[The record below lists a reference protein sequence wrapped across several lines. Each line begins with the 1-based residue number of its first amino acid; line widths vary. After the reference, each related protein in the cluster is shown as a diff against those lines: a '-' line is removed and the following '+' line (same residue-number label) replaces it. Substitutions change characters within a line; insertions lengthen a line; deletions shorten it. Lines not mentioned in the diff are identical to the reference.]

1 MLKLKHQFLA
11 LLLFCAL
18 TTTAQKYTATK
29 GEISFTSNAILELI
43 KASSSK
49 VQGVLDT
56 STGQFAFLV
65 KVQSFEGFN
74 SNLQRE
80 HFNEKYLETD
90 KFYDATFTGKL
101 VEDID
106 FSKEG
111 TYDVTAKG
119 TLVIH
124 GKKQPRT
131 ITGKITVEKGKIKI
145 DSDFKVLLADHDIKI
160 PTIISE
166 KVATEIY
173 IKLMIWMAPK

>member
-1 MLKLKHQFLA
+1 MKLRHQLIFI
-11 LLLFCAL
+11 LLFSAMAVN
-18 TTTAQKYTATK
+18 AQKYSATK
-29 GEISFTSNAILELI
+29 GEITFTSNAILELI

-56 STGQFAFLV
+56 TNGQFAFLV

-74 SNLQRE
+74 SKLQRE
-80 HFNEKYLETD
+80 HFNEKYMETD

-106 FSKEG
+106 FSKDR
-111 TYDVTAKG
+111 TYDVNAKG
-119 TLVIH
+119 NLVIH
-124 GKKQPRT
+124 GKKQLRT
-131 ITGKITVEKGKIKI
+131 IPGKIIIEKGKIKI
-145 DSDFKVLLADHDIKI
+145 DAEFKVLLSDHDIKI

-173 IKLMIWMAPK
+173 IKLQIWMAPK

>member
-1 MLKLKHQFLA
+1 MRFRHQLFFVFL
-11 LLLFCAL
+11 LSVGLVN
-18 TTTAQKYTATK
+18 AQKYSATK

-106 FSKEG
+106 FLKDG
-111 TYDVTAKG
+111 TYDVSAKG

-131 ITGKITVEKGKIKI
+131 ITGKITVEKGKLKI

-173 IKLMIWMAPK
+173 IKLAIWMASK

>member
-1 MLKLKHQFLA
+1 MLKFHQRVILFLLGTSVA
-11 LLLFCAL
+11 S
-18 TTTAQKYTATK
+18 AQKFSAIK

-106 FSKEG
+106 FSKDG
-111 TYDVTAKG
+111 TYDVNAKG

-131 ITGKITVEKGKIKI
+131 ITGKITVEKAKLKI